1 MEITIKQW
9 EEIKLKMAVGGA
21 IIFGVLSILFSM
33 LGLSMSTEVTWAW
46 LVGLLM
52 AMGIT
57 IIQLVGNSAGKKDS
71 IFTTIWI
78 ASYIYGITA
87 NVMGITG
94 LMSGISPVFMYMIAV
109 PMGILIEVVPE
120 KLLIISLGGD
130 LRKTAN
136 SISSMF
142 DKPKAPVR
150 MKPATKSPYVAKHK
164 PVFNS
169 GVSSKPYGA
178 GKPVGYGSSYVDYS
192 DPTKTS
198 YGE

>member
-21 IIFGVLSILFSM
+21 IIFGGLSILFSM

-57 IIQLVGNSAGKKDS
+57 IIQLVGNSAGKKDT
-71 IFTTIWI
+71 IFTVVWI

-94 LMSGISPVFMYMIAV
+94 LMSGVSPVFMYMIAV
-109 PMGILIEVVPE
+109 PMGILIEIVPE

-136 SISSMF
+136 SISSLF
-142 DKPKAPVR
+142 DKPKPITPVT
-150 MKPATKSPYVAKHK
+150 KPVSKYKPMHKPNFDYKPVTPPKPSGGYEFNPTKSS
-164 PVFNS
+164 FL
-169 GVSSKPYGA
+169 
-178 GKPVGYGSSYVDYS
+178 DE
-192 DPTKTS
+192 D
-198 YGE
+198 

>member
-21 IIFGVLSILFSM
+21 IIFGGLSILFSM
-33 LGLSMSTEVTWAW
+33 LGLSMSTEVPWAW

-57 IIQLVGNSAGKKDS
+57 IIQLVGNSEGKKDS
-71 IFTTIWI
+71 IFTVIWI

-94 LMSGISPVFMYMIAV
+94 LMSGVSPVFMYMIAV
-109 PMGILIEVVPE
+109 PMGILIEIVPE

-136 SISSMF
+136 TVSNLFS
-142 DKPKAPVR
+142 KPK
-150 MKPATKSPYVAKHK
+150 TSAKIRPTSVPTYKYTPSHR
-164 PVFNS
+164 PT
-169 GVSSKPYGA
+169 
-178 GKPVGYGSSYVDYS
+178 YGSGGNNGAQKYDPSAYS
-192 DPTKTS
+192 HPQPFLDD
-198 YGE
+198 

>member
-21 IIFGVLSILFSM
+21 IIFGCLSILFSM
-33 LGLSMSTEVTWAW
+33 LGLSLSTEVTWAW

-71 IFTTIWI
+71 IFTVIWI
-78 ASYIYGITA
+78 ASYVYGITA
-87 NVMGITG
+87 NVLGIIG
-94 LMSGISPVFMYMIAV
+94 LMGGISPVFMYMIAV

-130 LRKTAN
+130 LRKTA
-136 SISSMF
+136 SSMTTLF
-142 DKPKAPVR
+142 SKPTVR
-150 MKPATKSPYVAKHK
+150 MTPSTTKPDKYKAKHK

-169 GVSSKPYGA
+169 GVSKPY
-178 GKPVGYGSSYVDYS
+178 VGYTDYS

>member
-150 MKPATKSPYVAKHK
+150 MKPTTKSPYVAKHK
-164 PVFNS
+164 PVFTS
-169 GVSSKPYGA
+169 GVSKPY
-178 GKPVGYGSSYVDYS
+178 VGYTDYS

>member
-21 IIFGVLSILFSM
+21 IIFGCLSILFSM
-33 LGLSMSTEVTWAW
+33 LGLSLSTEVTWAW

-71 IFTTIWI
+71 IFTVIWI
-78 ASYIYGITA
+78 ASYVYGITA

-109 PMGILIEVVPE
+109 PMGLLIEVVPE

-130 LRKTAN
+130 LRKSAN
-136 SISSMF
+136 SVTNIFS
-142 DKPKAPVR
+142 KPKTSAKVR
-150 MKPATKSPYVAKHK
+150 PAISPYKYTPTHR
-164 PVFNS
+164 PT
-169 GVSSKPYGA
+169 
-178 GKPVGYGSSYVDYS
+178 YGSGANKNMQKYDPSVYS
-192 DPTKTS
+192 RPSPFLDD
-198 YGE
+198 